1 MHTIRLS
8 TSRDIDA
15 AVEIWRRAVD
25 ATHAFLTPEDRA
37 AIDAEVSEFFPKIA
51 LHLAVDENDCPLALM
66 YLDNGHMEALF
77 VDPACHGKGIGKSL
91 VRAALAT
98 APNLTTDVN
107 EQNIGALSFYE
118 AIGFEGTGR
127 SELDGQGRLYP
138 LIHFRYRSA
147 NLE

>member
-1 MHTIRLS
+1 MHNIRLS
-8 TSRDIDA
+8 TSKDMAA

-37 AIDAEVSEFFPKIA
+37 AIDAEVSAFFPQTT
-51 LHLAVDENDCPLALM
+51 LHLAVDQNDTPLALM

-91 VRAALAT
+91 IQAALVA

-107 EQNIGALSFYE
+107 EQNLGALAFYE
-118 AIGFEGTGR
+118 AIGFERTGR
-127 SELDGQGRLYP
+127 SECDGQGRPYP
-138 LIHFRYRSA
+138 LIHLRYRSA
-147 NLE
+147 NG